1 MQKSEKRALLV
12 DGTANAKAPRM
23 KDSEK
28 SSVSGAVW
36 AGESSRSVQRAKR
49 KEQILWGLGT
59 IGWILSFTLRCEDV
73 DDLGLR
79 CGMIA
84 SALQGESK
92 GPKGSYCLARGDFLY
107 TFTLLY
113 RSYFLTI

>member
-12 DGTANAKAPRM
+12 DGTAKAPRM

-28 SSVSGAVW
+28 SRVSGAVW

-59 IGWILSFTLRCEDV
+59 IGQILSFTLRREDV

-79 CGMIA
+79 CGMIRV
-84 SALQGESK
+84 S
-92 GPKGSYCLARGDFLY
+92 
-107 TFTLLY
+107 FT
-113 RSYFLTI
+113 R